1 VEDIEAAEMP
11 HGEGDETFDRVRVLG
26 VEGEAD
32 CLRPDVGGDG
42 MRPIRRDVGNDN
54 PRALGGQPARCGRA
68 YPTGATRDDRNLV
81 GKSHALLSMSLASG
95 ADFKGRQLLSQS
107 RSQTRRTSAGQRD

>member
-1 VEDIEAAEMP
+1 
-11 HGEGDETFDRVRVLG
+11 
-26 VEGEAD
+26 
-32 CLRPDVGGDG
+32 